1 MSTPSFNGLSMPV
14 FTAFGWAGEETA
26 LNFALSQLE
35 QFIRELHLSLPRSVQ
50 QELPVFGLSQ
60 ESQGVYLAT
69 GDEVESDAHI
79 AFYARP
85 MSLEL
90 QLAVTNKEVLRKG
103 LALAEK
109 DPVNTHH
116 LLTKMGPEWSLR
128 IQQMLIEEQSG
139 VVSHYQ
145 DLFKD
150 SVSQLSQ
157 EAATELFNKA
167 TYLNSQE
174 KWVTPVYFGA
184 RFNSEQ
190 VAAMGT
196 AVVKVMSEQIQALMP
211 ILYILSGRDSRKSSK
226 RTKKSRPRGAVQ
238 PKVAAVPELD
248 SMAQDSF
255 VYVAELKP
263 LHIRRGFINMTPQHW
278 DFFALS
284 ARMDTRQVSVYY
296 EGVYDK
302 KSAVWRLQPSNIT
315 RLVLGPAA
323 HDWLEENFDSE
334 ERIQLKAIKLDND
347 EIQISLSS
355 VD

>member
-1 MSTPSFNGLSMPV
+1 MPV

-35 QFIRELHLSLPRSVQ
+35 QFIRELHVHLPRSIQ
-50 QELPVFGLSQ
+50 QELPVHGLSQ
-60 ESQGVYLAT
+60 VNQGVYLAAS
-69 GDEVESDAHI
+69 DEVESDAHI

-90 QLAVTNKEVLRKG
+90 QLAVTDKEVLRKG

-109 DPVNTHH
+109 DPVTMHH

-128 IQQMLIEEQSG
+128 VQQMLIEEESG
-139 VVSHYQ
+139 AVSHYQ

-150 SVSQLSQ
+150 SVSQLTQ
-157 EAATELFNKA
+157 ETATELFSKA

-174 KWVTPVYFGA
+174 KWVTPIYFSV

-196 AVVKVMSEQIQALMP
+196 AVVKVMTEQIQSLMP
-211 ILYILSGRDSRKSSK
+211 IFYILSGRDSRRAGGKRSK
-226 RTKKSRPRGAVQ
+226 KTKSRATTATTTQKITPVLEPDVVGQ
-238 PKVAAVPELD
+238 E
-248 SMAQDSF
+248 SF
-255 VYVAELKP
+255 VFVTELKP
-263 LHIRRGFINMTPQHW
+263 LHIRRGFINMTPEHW
-278 DFFALS
+278 DFFALN
-284 ARMDTRQVSVYY
+284 ARMDTREVSVYY
-296 EGVYDK
+296 EGVHDK
-302 KSAVWRLQPSNIT
+302 KSAVWRLQPSNIA

-323 HDWLEENFDSE
+323 RDWLEENFDPD

-347 EIQISLSS
+347 EIQVSLSPME
-355 VD
+355 